1 MTNFV
6 CICQLGVLGW
16 CAEFSELIDNLK
28 QLGFNG
34 NMFISTREQALKT
47 CSEILRLP
55 LDIKMQI
62 IVMYLSSQVARLR
75 RFLDADATY
84 DDYPEIDF
92 PVDVFTRAENLI
104 AFTAQYL
111 VTPRRVLLPTS
122 WALTVLFISCGDRSV
137 GIHRPPLGPFL
148 DAIAACSSTLRCF
161 KLLADELGPAPDG
174 PPVRFPSP

>member
-1 MTNFV
+1 MDLESDASVAGAERIAEVAQNWSDQAWTT
-6 CICQLGVLGW
+6 L
-16 CAEFSELIDNLK
+16 CAQAYRWENAALSCLPVHAYAALAQHEFP
-28 QLGFNG
+28 
-34 NMFISTREQALKT
+34 A
-47 CSEILRLP
+47 
-55 LDIKMQI
+55 
-62 IVMYLSSQVARLR
+62 LR
-75 RFLDADATY
+75 RLTISLD
-84 DDYPEIDF
+84 EGSQIDF
-92 PVDVFTRAENLI
+92 PVDVFSRAGNLI
-104 AFTAQYL
+104 ALTAQYL